1 MIRIPS
7 LQIPAG
13 TQLAITGVNGAG
25 KSSLAKLMARL
36 YDVDAGAIRIG
47 DHDIRNIELG
57 SLRRCVGYVSRDPV
71 LFDGSIDSNLRFVRP
86 MASDLELQEV
96 IGRVGLSELIASL
109 TDGMGQAIGPGGCQ
123 LSGGQRQR
131 LAIARA
137 LLECPRILILDEAT
151 SCLDPMSEDAV
162 LCNVQR
168 HLPNSTLI
176 VISHRLSTIVQF
188 SRVLVLSEG
197 QIVFDGSPERYNFSA
212 PVVPIFP
219 LPWK

>member
-1 MIRIPS
+1 
-7 LQIPAG
+7 
-13 TQLAITGVNGAG
+13 
-25 KSSLAKLMARL
+25 
-36 YDVDAGAIRIG
+36 
-47 DHDIRNIELG
+47 
-57 SLRRCVGYVSRDPV
+57 
-71 LFDGSIDSNLRFVRP
+71 
-86 MASDLELQEV
+86 LEEV
-96 IGRVGLSELIASL
+96 IERVGLSELIASL

-151 SCLDPMSEDAV
+151 SCLDSMSEDAV
-162 LCNVQR
+162 LCNVHR
-168 HLPNSTLI
+168 YLPNSTLI

-197 QIVFDGSPERYNFSA
+197 RIVFDGSPERYNFSA
-212 PVVPIFP
+212 PAVPIFP